1 MGRSTSDGRSH
12 YEGRREGF
20 TFETLDL
27 LNTLPDG
34 LFVVDEAWRI
44 VYFNETAAEITGVS
58 REEAEGRPCWEVF
71 RSSMC
76 EGGCPL
82 REAMR
87 RGAPVRERSGYIVS
101 AEGERIPVVVSSQVV
116 LHSEGGMRWGVEL
129 FRPVGEGGTDGADPA
144 GDELLTRSPAMKP
157 VVELLPEVARTE
169 AVVLIT
175 GETGTGK
182 EVVAKAIHRLSPRRE
197 GPFVPV
203 HCAGLPESLLEAE
216 LFGYKRGAFTGADR
230 DKPGR
235 FALARGGTLFLDEI
249 GELPLHL
256 QVKLLRVLQDRMY
269 EPVGGLRPEKL
280 DARILAATHR
290 DLEEEVKAGRFRE
303 DLYYRLNVVRIHLP
317 PLRERREDI
326 LLLAE
331 AFLARFT
338 GVYGR
343 DIRGFSPEVVE
354 VFLRY
359 SWPGNVRQLEHV
371 VERAVIVCHE
381 EFIRL
386 EHLPEELVRE
396 AGVGEK
402 GEGGGLRTERER
414 VERRR
419 ILEAIAAS
427 GGSVKDAARLLGV
440 HRSTLYRKMQRLGIR
455 QER

>member
-1 MGRSTSDGRSH
+1 MGRSMSDERFRYTDRGV
-12 YEGRREGF
+12 GF
-20 TFETLDL
+20 TFDTLEL
-27 LNTLPDG
+27 LDTLPDG
-34 LFVVDEAWRI
+34 LFVVDESWRV

-76 EGGCPL
+76 EGACPL

-87 RGAPVRERSGYIVS
+87 RGVPVRERTGYIVS
-101 AEGERIPVVVSSQVV
+101 AEGERIPVVVSSRMV
-116 LHSEGGMRWGVEL
+116 LQGEGRMKWGVEL
-129 FRPVGEGGTDGADPA
+129 FRPVRGGGADGADPA
-144 GDELLTRSPAMKP
+144 GDDLLARSPAMKP
-157 VVELLPEVARTE
+157 VLELLPEVARTE

-182 EVVAKAIHRLSPRRE
+182 EVVARAIHRMSQRKD

-216 LFGYKRGAFTGADR
+216 LFGYKKGAFTGADR

-235 FALARGGTLFLDEI
+235 FSLARGGTLFLDEI

-256 QVKLLRVLQDRMY
+256 QVKLLRVLQDRAY
-269 EPVGGLRPEKL
+269 EPVGGVRPEKL
-280 DARILAATHR
+280 DARIIAATNR
-290 DLEEEVKAGRFRE
+290 NLEEEVKAGRFRD

-317 PLRERREDI
+317 PLRDRKEDV

-331 AFLARFT
+331 TFLARFNRAYER
-338 GVYGR
+338 G
-343 DIRGFSPEVVE
+343 IRGFSPEVVD
-354 VFLRY
+354 VFLLY
-359 SWPGNVRQLEHV
+359 SWPGNVRELQHV

-381 EFIRL
+381 EFIQVG
-386 EHLPEELVRE
+386 HLPEELVRE
-396 AGVGEK
+396 AGGAE
-402 GEGGGLRTERER
+402 ETAYGGLRTEQER

-419 ILEAIAAS
+419 ILEALAAS
-427 GGSVKDAARLLGV
+427 GGSVKEAARLLGV